1 VMRTIQFSLL
11 SLILLLMLI
20 PPATAGTNPGV
31 NDYFPPI
38 AGNSPDGE
46 PFDLADHLN
55 TGKYILVDFWAYWC
69 GPCRREIPTLVEAWN
84 TYGGDKF
91 MILGVNMDRPGT
103 VDKYY
108 EYIEEEGITF
118 PQITEWAGWDTSWA
132 KDLGVR
138 YVPQNF
144 LMAPDGRVIFRDL
157 RGEHVL
163 PTIAGLMKLNRPY
176 EPITMSIVVQDDPRL
191 DESYYKPPRGNWDC
205 LIVPFAKP
213 LNIAPDSLKLRI
225 NIDNPQAKDF
235 KATLHYE
242 LYRPTGRRTHR
253 VKDQMT
259 GEVYRH
265 WITGDPYI
273 QYEVEVEEL
282 EAMLIGRNGK
292 IMTGYEIPLGED
304 VWEVK
309 WWLTV
314 HSPWLDIDLKD
325 ADDSIDFAG
334 YWTVT
339 PETIQKQGGIF
350 FAKDEEEEGEEGGE

>member
-1 VMRTIQFSLL
+1 MMKAIQFSLL
-11 SLILLLMLI
+11 SLILLVMLI
-20 PPATAGTNPGV
+20 PPAIAGTNPGV

-38 AGNSPDGE
+38 EGNSPDGE
-46 PFDLADHLN
+46 PFDLADHFN

-69 GPCRREIPTLVEAWN
+69 GPCLGEIPNLVEAWN

-91 MILGVNMDRPGT
+91 LLLGVNMDTPKT
-103 VDKYY
+103 MDKYY

-118 PQITEWAGWDTSWA
+118 PQITEWAGWETSWA

-157 RGEHVL
+157 RGDDVL
-163 PTIAGLMKLNRPY
+163 PTIGGLMQLDRPY
-176 EPITMSIVVQDDPRL
+176 EPITMSIVVQDDPRK
-191 DESYYKPPRGNWDC
+191 EKSWYSPPRGNYDL
-205 LIVPFAKP
+205 LIKPFAP
-213 LNIAPDSLKLRI
+213 PMNIATDSIKLRI
-225 NIDNPQAKDF
+225 NVDNPQAKGF
-235 KATLHYE
+235 NATLHYE

-259 GEVYRH
+259 GEVYKH
-265 WITGDPYI
+265 WVTGDPYI
-273 QYEVEVEEL
+273 QYEVEIEER
-282 EAMLIGRNGK
+282 EATLIGQSGRIN
-292 IMTGYEIPLGED
+292 TGFEIPLGED

-314 HSPWLDIDLKD
+314 HSPCLDIDMED

-339 PETIQKQGGIF
+339 PEMIQKQGGIF
-350 FAKDEEEEGEEGGE
+350 FARDDEGEEGE